1 MVKKA
6 VRNKPFTKMETRCD
20 TIIRKTRFKIAR
32 TYEGI
37 KGWFKGSIARYSGWK
52 KCIPKIWWRQCAI
65 MYTEVQRYLR
75 LIVKIKGKW
84 ALKKECMHLKIEKNC
99 TIDVLADKKG
109 KFKK

>member
-37 KGWFKGSIARYSGWK
+37 KGWFKGSIARYSG
-52 KCIPKIWWRQCAI
+52 
-65 MYTEVQRYLR
+65 
-75 LIVKIKGKW
+75 
-84 ALKKECMHLKIEKNC
+84 
-99 TIDVLADKKG
+99 
-109 KFKK
+109 